1 MERFGIEVVE
11 LTDKQKAILKISE
24 VGEIW
29 RDSIYEGYL
38 VSNIGRIYSLRANML
53 MNLVN
58 CSGYRY
64 IFINR
69 KTVYVHRM
77 VAEAFCNGKTLERR
91 EVNHI
96 DGNKENNN
104 ASNLEWCTRSENVKH
119 YWENLTEEERLERR
133 EVNHIDG
140 NKENNYANNL
150 EWCTRSENVKHY
162 WENLTEEERLERK
175 RKTKKYN
182 RKPKKIYFKIV
193 NNYEVYQYGE
203 LVGIFST
210 LQECG
215 DFAGITKQM
224 VSVIMDKHRFTT
236 NGYNFKKIQVEK
248 QYTRGGK

>member
-96 DGNKENNN
+96 DGNKENN
-104 ASNLEWCTRSENVKH
+104 
-119 YWENLTEEERLERR
+119 
-133 EVNHIDG
+133 
-140 NKENNYANNL
+140 YANNL

-162 WENLTEEERLERK
+162 WKNLTEEERLERK

-236 NGYNFKKIQVEK
+236 SGYNFKKIQVEK